1 MTTEI
6 MTPGWLSDLP
16 ETVNG
21 PFVDEDS
28 QIAKDL
34 AEKLKADFTSGDT
47 QFTSICVYIDSESG
61 KVSIYSR
68 YEDNSRLRET
78 GSEDTMQDIVQFA
91 VDWKGVKP
99 LEENHTTNQ
108 IKRGLLLAKE
118 MGLSLM
124 IESWKEDI
132 TALVQGG
139 KVVCLSKKM

>member
-1 MTTEI
+1 M
-6 MTPGWLSDLP
+6 
-16 ETVNG
+16 
-21 PFVDEDS
+21 
-28 QIAKDL
+28 
-34 AEKLKADFTSGDT
+34 
-47 QFTSICVYIDSESG
+47 
-61 KVSIYSR
+61 SIYSR